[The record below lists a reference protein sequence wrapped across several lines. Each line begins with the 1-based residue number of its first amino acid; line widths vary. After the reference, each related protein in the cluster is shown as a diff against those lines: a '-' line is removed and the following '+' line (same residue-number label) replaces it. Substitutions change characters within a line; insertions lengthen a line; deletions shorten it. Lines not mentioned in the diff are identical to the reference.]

1 MFAAEL
7 FDLRPDMITMAKGIT
22 SGYAPLGG
30 VLVAPRVWQPF
41 FSGEDAPIFRHG
53 VTYSGHATAC
63 AVAQAN
69 LDVIE
74 EEDLVARVATL
85 TPQLAAAVAPL
96 ADHPLVTEVRAGV
109 GLLAGV
115 QLNPDVSGDA
125 VTRHCLEDGVLL
137 RVITNNTLQISPPF
151 VVDADD
157 LTRIAAAI
165 TGALDTLPG

>member
-1 MFAAEL
+1 V
-7 FDLRPDMITMAKGIT
+7 FDLRPDMITVAKGIT

-30 VLVAPRVWQPF
+30 VLIAPRVWQPF
-41 FSGEDAPIFRHG
+41 FSGEDAPVFRHG

-85 TPQLAAAVAPL
+85 TPELAAAVAPL

-125 VTRHCLEDGVLL
+125 VTRHCLKDGILL

-157 LTRIAAAI
+157 LRRIAAAI
-165 TGALDTLPG
+165 AAALDMLAG

>member
-1 MFAAEL
+1 
-7 FDLRPDMITMAKGIT
+7 MAKGIT

-30 VLVAPRVWQPF
+30 VLIAPRVWQPF

-125 VTRHCLEDGVLL
+125 VTRRCIEDGLLMRVL
-137 RVITNNTLQISPPF
+137 INSTLQVSPPF
-151 VVDADD
+151 VVEADA
-157 LTRIAAAI
+157 RGCRGGGMA
-165 TGALDTLPG
+165 GAPDTLPG